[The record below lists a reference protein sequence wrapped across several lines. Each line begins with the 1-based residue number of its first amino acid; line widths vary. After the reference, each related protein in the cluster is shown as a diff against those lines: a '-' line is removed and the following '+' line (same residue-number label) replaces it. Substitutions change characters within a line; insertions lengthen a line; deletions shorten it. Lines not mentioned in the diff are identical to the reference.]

1 MALWH
6 YHSGAT
12 IATETIDNMVSTDAS
27 AYNSTGA
34 RRVLNTTG
42 SLVTTLLASSPPS
55 KIADQTQLWIAGVSV
70 ATPKT
75 PPLYG
80 HDSSA
85 LSMPHSA

>member
-1 MALWH
+1 M
-6 YHSGAT
+6 
-12 IATETIDNMVSTDAS
+12 
-27 AYNSTGA
+27 
-34 RRVLNTTG
+34 LNTTG

-70 ATPKT
+70 AMPKT